1 MPARLGESMI
11 FLVRTIA
18 GALGLAAL
26 VAAGVSAWA
35 GESKWSDSGKARVR
49 LIAAGAAAPAAPI
62 RAGIE
67 IRLASGWH
75 TYWRYAGDAGIP
87 PRFDWSHSTNLARAE
102 ILWPAPQRIAL
113 EDGIESIGYNDSV
126 LLPVRLTPRDPAKP
140 IGLRLRIDF
149 GICEKICVP
158 ASAEAALE
166 IAPGAG
172 LSLPSLDRAEAQV
185 PVKSEIGTGSRPGI
199 AAVALQHGGTAVTVD
214 VDVPAGKSFD
224 LFADDPADG
233 WSPPL
238 PKRKSF
244 KNGRARF
251 VIALGERGAVPPAK
265 NLRLTLVSGEESIEV
280 VAPLD

>member
-1 MPARLGESMI
+1 MAVRLGESMI
-11 FLVRTIA
+11 SFVRALA
-18 GALGLAAL
+18 GALSFAAL

-35 GESKWSDSGKARVR
+35 GESKWSDSGKAKVR
-49 LIAAGAAAPAAPI
+49 LIAAGASTPMAPI

-67 IRLASGWH
+67 IHLARGWH

-87 PRFDWSHSTNLARAE
+87 PRFDWSHSTNLAGVE

-113 EDGIESIGYNDSV
+113 EDGIESIGYKDSV
-126 LLPVRLTPRDPAKP
+126 LLPLHLTPRDPAKP
-140 IGLRLRIDF
+140 VGLHLRIDF
-149 GICEKICVP
+149 GICEKICIP
-158 ASAEAALE
+158 ASAEAALD
-166 IAPGAG
+166 IAPGAS
-172 LSLPSLDRAEAQV
+172 LSLPLLDRAEAQL
-185 PVKSEIGTGSRPGI
+185 PVKSEVGTGSQPRI
-199 AAVALQHGGTAVTVD
+199 AAVTRQRGGMAVTVD

-224 LFADDPADG
+224 LFAEDPANG

-238 PKRKSF
+238 PKRKSY

-251 VIALGERGAVPPAK
+251 VITLGERGATPPVK